1 MRTGS
6 KTDEVNLDPPGT
18 RTLWADRTGDWLVA
32 LAKYP
37 PGEGLGWHWHEFSS
51 FHLTLA
57 GTSDEHY
64 WKFNRGK
71 LAGTAQ
77 YYGAG
82 VEHKTRFGPN
92 GALVLHAIR
101 PGGEVVHVDPLAE
114 PNPKPM
120 LRIMREIMTGDEAS
134 LAAIES
140 WCLEMESSI
149 AGNEMAETAWPDWL
163 LRVRQRLFDD
173 PAEGLTVRDVAEDEN
188 LNPSHL
194 ARTFRQRLGVTVG
207 EYLRIRRLQIAA
219 NALLTTDQPIV
230 SIAVDAGFCDQSH
243 FGREFAARYGST
255 PALVR
260 KELKSGLK
268 SLITPEP

>member
-1 MRTGS
+1 MHTGS
-6 KTDEVNLDPPGT
+6 KTNEVNLDPPGT
-18 RTLWADRTGDWLVA
+18 KTLWADRAGDWLVA

-37 PGEGLGWHWHEFSS
+37 PGEGLGWHTHDFAS

-57 GTSDEHY
+57 GTSNEDY

-77 YYGAG
+77 YYGQG
-82 VEHKTRFGPN
+82 VEHRTRFGPD

-101 PGGEVVHVDPLAE
+101 PGGEIVRVDPLAE
-114 PNPKPM
+114 PDPRPM
-120 LRIMREIMTGDEAS
+120 LRVMREILRGDEAS
-134 LAAIES
+134 LASIES

-149 AGNEMAETAWPDWL
+149 AGKASAETDWPAWL

-173 PAEGLTVRDVAEDEN
+173 PREGLTVRDLAEDES

-219 NALLTTDQPIV
+219 DALLTTDRPIAG
-230 SIAVDAGFCDQSH
+230 IAVDAGFCDQSH

-255 PALVR
+255 PAVVR
-260 KELKSGLK
+260 KELCTGFRSIL
-268 SLITPEP
+268 

>member
-1 MRTGS
+1 MRTGA
-6 KTDEVNLDPPGT
+6 KTHQVNLDPPGT
-18 RTLWADRTGDWLVA
+18 RTLWADRAGDWLVA
-32 LAKYP
+32 LAEYP
-37 PGEGLGWHWHEFSS
+37 PGEGLGWHSHEFAS

-57 GTSDEHY
+57 GTSDEDY
-64 WKFNRGK
+64 WKLNRGK

-77 YYGAG
+77 YYGQG
-82 VEHKTRFGPN
+82 VEHRTRFGPE

-101 PGGEVVHVDPLAE
+101 PGGEVVRVDPLAE
-114 PNPKPM
+114 PDPKPM
-120 LRIMREIMTGDEAS
+120 LRIMREVLKGDESS
-134 LAAIES
+134 LASIES

-149 AGNEMAETAWPDWL
+149 AGKTTPETAWPDWL

-173 PAEGLTVRDVAEDEN
+173 PAEGLTVRDIARDEN

-194 ARTFRQRLGVTVG
+194 ARSFRQRLGVTVG

-219 NALLTTDQPIV
+219 DTLLTTDKPIA
-230 SIAVDAGFCDQSH
+230 SIAIEAGFCDQSH

-255 PALVR
+255 PAAVR

-268 SLITPEP
+268 YLILS

>member
-6 KTDEVNLDPPGT
+6 KTSEVNLDPPGT
-18 RTLWADRTGDWLVA
+18 RTLWADRAGDWLIA

-37 PGEGLGWHWHEFSS
+37 PGEGLGWHSHEFSS

-57 GTSDEHY
+57 GTSDERY

-82 VEHKTRFGPN
+82 VEHRTSFGPD

-101 PGGEVVHVDPLAE
+101 PGGEVVSVDPLAE
-114 PNPKPM
+114 PNPGPM
-120 LRIMREIMTGDEAS
+120 LSIMREIIKGDEAS
-134 LAAIES
+134 LASIEG

-149 AGNEMAETAWPDWL
+149 AGDESGETDWPGWL
-163 LRVRQRLFDD
+163 VRVRQRLFDD
-173 PAEGLTVRDVAEDEN
+173 PVEGLTVRDIATDEN

-194 ARTFRQRLGVTVG
+194 ARTFRQRLGVTIG

-219 NALLTTDQPIV
+219 DALLTSDKPIAG
-230 SIAVDAGFCDQSH
+230 IAIDAGFCDQSH

-255 PALVR
+255 PASVR
-260 KELKSGLK
+260 KELRTGLK
-268 SLITPEP
+268 SLVLP